1 MKGYKTKSEIYY
13 EIFISD
19 TVNPDSASGVFKN
32 INDIIPK
39 AEIEAKMNELKA
51 EWIKLSMPQRLSSII
66 DVYIYMLGLIYW
78 VLIKKRQLNNEK
90 IAELKVKLEDK
101 IRNFRNNLSHTKSPA
116 SLKYL
121 RERINTSVTVFK
133 NYLA

>member
-19 TVNPDSASGVFKN
+19 TVNPDSASGIFKN

>member
-1 MKGYKTKSEIYY
+1 
-13 EIFISD
+13 
-19 TVNPDSASGVFKN
+19 
-32 INDIIPK
+32 
-39 AEIEAKMNELKA
+39 
-51 EWIKLSMPQRLSSII
+51 
-66 DVYIYMLGLIYW
+66 MLGLIYW